1 MSLIL
6 FKKINNIISYLIIL
20 DGQKNESDNLEYAK
34 LIDDE
39 IKFYK
44 IKLYEYCKI
53 YSTLLKISSFFK
65 YCKKNIKHLKNYF
78 LLYYIWNINLLY
90 LWK

>member
-34 LIDDE
+34 LIDEE

-44 IKLYEYCKI
+44 IKLYEYCKL
-53 YSTLLKISSFFK
+53 YSTL
-65 YCKKNIKHLKNYF
+65 
-78 LLYYIWNINLLY
+78 
-90 LWK
+90 